1 MIENLKI
8 LLKCYDVNPLKT
20 LQELKKHKLKCELS
34 GNTDGVNFLKIVDF
48 AINELEEKKQRRRIS
63 EITAIGGTIEGAKVI
78 ALAHQMHT
86 AGEISE
92 DVAANMVVNA
102 VTPEMIKH
110 FETGLKFNDL
120 ELRNICEGL
129 KKAGYVSSSKKFFS
143 GIKGVRQGGKVW
155 LKPKA
160 MLIYFMEQISEDGK
174 CNYSEISESL
184 NIEIKANHKKG
195 GYIEIDKIINLATM
209 Y

>member
-1 MIENLKI
+1 MKENLKI

-20 LQELKKHKLKCELS
+20 LQELKKHKLKYELS

-78 ALAHQMHT
+78 VLAHQMYT

-120 ELRNICEGL
+120 ELRNICESL
-129 KKAGYVSSSKKFFS
+129 KKEGYISSSKKFFN
-143 GIKGVRQGGKVW
+143 GIKGVKQIGEVW

-160 MLIYFMEQISEDGK
+160 MLIYLFEQISENGK
-174 CNYSEISESL
+174 CNYSEISENL

-195 GYIEIDKIINLATM
+195 GYNEIDKIINLATM